1 MDRAKAIRLLSIQY
15 NAMKSKYLM
24 DVECGEKPD
33 REYEFYLDA
42 FDMAITALR
51 EQKQREHGCKY
62 CREYESI
69 VEVNGDFISFDETI
83 SKGIF
88 LEACTCDVVL
98 EAKVPF
104 CPMCGRKL
112 GGADHD

>member
-1 MDRAKAIRLLSIQY
+1 MDRAEAIKREDRVVYNLL
-15 NAMKSKYLM
+15 NHEDKEAARM
-24 DVECGEKPD
+24 
-33 REYEFYLDA
+33 A
-42 FDMAITALR
+42 FEALR
-51 EQKQREHGCKY
+51 EQEQREQGCKY

-98 EAKVPF
+98 EAKVSF

-112 GGADHD
+112 KEGAEG

>member
-51 EQKQREHGCKY
+51 EQEQREQEQRAQDDIDYAGLAKDLN
-62 CREYESI
+62 I
-69 VEVNGDFISFDETI
+69 TP
-83 SKGIF
+83 
-88 LEACTCDVVL
+88 DVINRYRR
-98 EAKVPF
+98 KN
-104 CPMCGRKL
+104 CGRKL
-112 GGADHD
+112 GGDEG